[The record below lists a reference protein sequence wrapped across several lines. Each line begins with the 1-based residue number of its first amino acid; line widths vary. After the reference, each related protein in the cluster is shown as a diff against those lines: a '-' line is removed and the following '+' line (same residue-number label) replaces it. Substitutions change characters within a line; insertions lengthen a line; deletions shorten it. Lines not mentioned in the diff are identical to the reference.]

1 MIFRVIP
8 VMGVNAMGTEGYL
21 KNSPVFMVM
30 FTVTFVLL
38 YVVNIRRNGGL

>member
-8 VMGVNAMGTEGYL
+8 VMGVNAMGTGDYL
-21 KNSPVFMVM
+21 KNSPVFTVM
-30 FTVTFVLL
+30 YTVTFVLL